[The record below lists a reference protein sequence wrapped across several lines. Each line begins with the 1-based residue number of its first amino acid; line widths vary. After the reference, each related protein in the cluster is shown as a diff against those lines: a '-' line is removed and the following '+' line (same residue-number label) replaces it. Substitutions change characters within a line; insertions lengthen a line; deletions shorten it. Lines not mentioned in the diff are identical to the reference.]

1 MELEEIVK
9 DVKTH
14 MSERRYTHSL
24 GVMKRIEELAKIYG
38 VDVEKAKKVGIAHDI
53 AKEMT
58 KQESLKYADENN
70 IELDEI
76 EKEIPYLL
84 HGKIGADMAKKL
96 YNFDEQ
102 MQKAIIYHTTGNP
115 EMDMLA
121 KILYAADKTEENRN
135 FAQYDVEYE
144 RNLANTNIDE
154 ALIFMLGET
163 IKFGIDTKKLI
174 HPNSLTTRN
183 TLLIKIQKSL

>member
-14 MSERRYTHSL
+14 MSERRYAHSL

-144 RNLANTNIDE
+144 RNLANTNINE

-163 IKFGIDTKKLI
+163 IKFGVDTKKLI
-174 HPNSLTTRN
+174 HPNSLNTRN

>member
-14 MSERRYTHSL
+14 MSEKRYNHSL
-24 GVMKRIEELAKIYG
+24 GVMKRIEELANIYG

-58 KQESLKYADENN
+58 KQESLKYAYENN

-84 HGKIGADMAKKL
+84 HGKIGADMAKRL

-135 FAQYDVEYE
+135 FAQYDIEYE

>member
-58 KQESLKYADENN
+58 KQESLKYADKNN

-174 HPNSLTTRN
+174 HPNSLNTRN

>member
-14 MSERRYTHSL
+14 MSEKRYNHSL
-24 GVMKRIEELAKIYG
+24 GVMKRIEELANIYG

-58 KQESLKYADENN
+58 KQESLKYAYENN

-84 HGKIGADMAKKL
+84 HGKIGADMAKRL
-96 YNFDEQ
+96 YNFDKQ

-135 FAQYDVEYE
+135 FAQYDIEYE

>member
-14 MSERRYTHSL
+14 MSERRYAHSL

-58 KQESLKYADENN
+58 KQESLKYADEND

-163 IKFGIDTKKLI
+163 IKFGVDTKKLI
-174 HPNSLTTRN
+174 HPNSLNTRN

>member
-1 MELEEIVK
+1 MDLEEIVK

-14 MSERRYTHSL
+14 MSEKRYNHSL
-24 GVMKRIEELAKIYG
+24 GVMKRIEELANIYG

-58 KQESLKYADENN
+58 KQESLKYAYENN

-84 HGKIGADMAKKL
+84 HGKIGADMAKRL
-96 YNFDEQ
+96 YNFDKQ
-102 MQKAIIYHTTGNP
+102 MQKAIIYHTIGNP

-135 FAQYDVEYE
+135 FAQYDIEYE

>member
-1 MELEEIVK
+1 MELEEIIK

-14 MSERRYTHSL
+14 MSEKRYIHSL

-38 VDVEKAKKVGIAHDI
+38 VDIETAKKVGIAHDV

-58 KQESLKYADENN
+58 KEESLKYVEENG

-76 EKEIPYLL
+76 EKEVPYLL
-84 HGKIGADMAKKL
+84 HGKIGADITKKM
-96 YNFDEQ
+96 YGFTEQ

-115 EMDMLA
+115 NMDMLA
-121 KILYAADKTEENRN
+121 KILYAADKTEENRD
-135 FAQYDVEYE
+135 FEQYDVEYE
-144 RNLANTNIDE
+144 RKLANTNIDE

-163 IKFGIDTKKLI
+163 IKINISRKKLI
-174 HPNSLTTRN
+174 HPNSVITRN
-183 TLLIKIQKSL
+183 MLLIKIQKSL

>member
-174 HPNSLTTRN
+174 HPNSLNTRN